1 MTLKIIE
8 LNKFKTAKGNL
19 LKFVNK
25 KFKYF
30 KKFGEVYFNEIKKNK
45 KSDWI
50 YHKKNQCLVSV
61 IKGTIEFEFNLSNK
75 KKKIILSRNNLR
87 LVVIPKKTW
96 FRFKAKQNNSIMVNL
111 INEMHAD
118 SEVIKTEK
126 ISI

>member
-1 MTLKIIE
+1 MKYILTKLKKIKNQTGFII
-8 LNKFKTAKGNL
+8 
-19 LKFVNK
+19 
-25 KFKYF
+25 
-30 KKFGEVYFNEIKKNK
+30 
-45 KSDWI
+45 
-50 YHKKNQCLVSV
+50 KKNQCLVSV